1 MCGWQLELLVVVLVL
16 VVLVQ
21 LLVVVLVLVQLLV
34 LLLVVVLVVVRC
46 FDVQHDA
53 AQLPHGRRGGVD
65 LDVAADQS
73 DVGWTAE

>member
-1 MCGWQLELLVVVLVL
+1 MQKMSVYMCGWQLELLV
-16 VVLVQ
+16 
-21 LLVVVLVLVQLLV
+21 LVQLLV
-34 LLLVVVLVVVRC
+34 LVVVVVRC

-53 AQLPHGRRGGVD
+53 TQLSQCRRGGVD

>member
-1 MCGWQLELLVVVLVL
+1 MQKTSVYMCGWQLELLVQL
-16 VVLVQ
+16 VV
-21 LLVVVLVLVQLLV
+21 
-34 LLLVVVLVVVRC
+34 VVVRC

-53 AQLPHGRRGGVD
+53 TQLPQSRRGGVD

>member
-1 MCGWQLELLVVVLVL
+1 MQKTSVYMCGWQLVQL
-16 VVLVQ
+16 LVQ
-21 LLVVVLVLVQLLV
+21 LLVV
-34 LLLVVVLVVVRC
+34 VVVRC

-53 AQLPHGRRGGVD
+53 AQLPQCRRGVVD

>member
-1 MCGWQLELLVVVLVL
+1 MQKTSVYMCGWQLELL
-16 VVLVQ
+16 LVQ
-21 LLVVVLVLVQLLV
+21 LLV
-34 LLLVVVLVVVRC
+34 VVVRC

-53 AQLPHGRRGGVD
+53 AQLPQCRRGGVD